1 MIFFAMP
8 AMIHAMPMLRNLIV
22 LILCACLQA
31 CGEPPSRHAGLIKSL
46 IEPAKLATLG
56 DRGANQRVQKITAI
70 LWRAKQDGED
80 PAKIATQAVELIGWG
95 GTSKGSLTA
104 DAMVRNLTIAERL
117 GSVTPEDIDAMS
129 RGRAATVRKGP
140 YTGEV
145 LSVDHIIPRSVAP
158 ELDNVIANLELMP
171 LTVNQ
176 RKGNKV
182 TSRQADLA
190 RKLHE
195 AGLFSEE
202 GLKRV
207 LAVER

>member
-1 MIFFAMP
+1 
-8 AMIHAMPMLRNLIV
+8 MLRNLFV

-31 CGEPPSRHAGLIKSL
+31 CGESPSRHAGLIKSL

-95 GTSKGSLTA
+95 GTPKGSPTA

-117 GSVTPEDIDAMS
+117 GSVTPADIEAMS

-171 LTVNQ
+171 LSINQ
-176 RKGNKV
+176 KKGNKV
-182 TSRQADLA
+182 TQRQADLA
-190 RKLHE
+190 RKLNA
-195 AGLFSEE
+195 AGL
-202 GLKRV
+202 LPDDALRRV
-207 LAVER
+207 LVVAQ